1 MTINLEDNNPR
12 IEYSVAQGVTQDTFA
27 VPFEFFNDSD
37 LIVYVD
43 GVLKEEGIDYT
54 ITGGDGSTGNIEF
67 VPAIPP
73 EIQQVTGAVGGSQV
87 IIFRR
92 TAIER
97 TSDFSSG
104 ADINRAALNEQLD
117 ILTAMIADLNDRVNR
132 SITLSDS
139 DVVTYQFILPQTS
152 LRINKYL
159 AFGPEGNLA
168 IASGTSSDIIVSPFG
183 ATLVDDV
190 DAAAALQTL
199 SLTATATELNILDG
213 VTATTE
219 ELNFVDGVTSAIQTQ
234 LDGKQPLDDTLTALA
249 GLNTNVGFIAQTG
262 TDTFTKRTIT
272 GTANQITVT
281 NGGGANGAPT
291 ISAVVASQAEAEAG
305 TDTTKL
311 MTPQRVAQAIDAQV
325 PPAESMTLLGTLTT
339 TSGTTQTLSGLDLTS
354 YKDILFYVRGVS
366 CSSARALRID
376 AQEISE
382 DLTSANDFFRG
393 FGRFTLTDGT
403 GFAAVM
409 PVTSSVS
416 TSSTGNV
423 YGFKIS
429 YTNASTSLVFSWN
442 GSGNFDAGSIIVYGV
457 K

>member
-199 SLTATATELNILDG
+199 SLTATAAELNILDG
-213 VTATTE
+213 VTATTA

-234 LDGKQPLDDTLTALA
+234 LDGKQPLDDKLTALA

-262 TDTFTKRTIT
+262 TGTFTKRTIT

-305 TDTTKL
+305 TDATKL
-311 MTPQRVAQAIDAQV
+311 MTPQRVAQAI
-325 PPAESMTLLGTLTT
+325 PAKLNATGSAPIYACRAWVNFNGVTLDINASGNVSSITRVATGMYSVNFATAMPTT
-339 TSGTTQTLSGLDLTS
+339 NFSVCGIQTRTDDTGN
-354 YKDILFYVRGVS
+354 
-366 CSSARALRID
+366 LRFV
-376 AQEISE
+376 AE
-382 DLTSANDFFRG
+382 DTVVTRSINFASIVT
-393 FGRFTLTDGT
+393 GRHSDSTDG
-403 GFAAVM
+403 GVFDFRD
-409 PVTSSVS
+409 TSMI
-416 TSSTGNV
+416 N
-423 YGFKIS
+423 IS
-429 YTNASTSLVFSWN
+429 IFC
-442 GSGNFDAGSIIVYGV
+442 
-457 K
+457 